1 MTNYRRFILK
11 VYQIKIKILMESL
24 LKNKEP
30 WQSKSEPRPKVTFAT
45 DHPSLPRVTSNM
57 LCAYPDTE
65 SESYP
70 NTTRELRMTPLGV
83 HTPHQTQQIDIPDY
97 LPDDLVEPHY
107 QTVLNNTYPY
117 NKPSENSLK
126 NNFYHFFMGL
136 LSLSVLQTILSSN
149 DLIGTRYPG
158 YKYDFYSI
166 FPAHVGVAASI
177 L

>member
-1 MTNYRRFILK
+1 M
-11 VYQIKIKILMESL
+11 VC
-24 LKNKEP
+24 P
-30 WQSKSEPRPKVTFAT
+30 
-45 DHPSLPRVTSNM
+45 
-57 LCAYPDTE
+57 YPETE
-65 SESYP
+65 SDSYFK
-70 NTTRELRMTPLGV
+70 TTRELRMTPLGV
-83 HTPHQTQQIDIPDY
+83 HTPHQTQPIVIPDY
-97 LPDDLVEPHY
+97 LPDDLADAHY

-149 DLIGTRYPG
+149 DLIGKRYPS

-166 FPAHVGVAASI
+166 FPAHVGVAISI